1 MSYST
6 IKAIWPGEKHENLEE
21 LHNSAGTAPVIWGAL
36 SEQYLGD
43 RSAWL
48 FKSDQLWPMYKR
60 QDIPKCMRAVLMMT
74 YDRAYVER
82 KDYAQ
87 AAADIEEFLRI
98 APPPERHI
106 NHWPRLAEL
115 FRSDP
120 DIPAI
125 GLYCT
130 SVGEDPFEG
139 EWNEE
144 KEEHDPPDW
153 TRCWSVYDD
162 VALSE
167 SQREGRE

>member
-21 LHNSAGTAPVIWGAL
+21 LSNGHGTAPVIWGAL
-36 SEQYLGD
+36 SERYFGD

-87 AAADIEEFLRI
+87 AAADIEEFLLI
-98 APPPERHI
+98 APPPAGHV

-120 DIPAI
+120 NIPAI

-130 SVGEDPFEG
+130 SVSDDPFEG

-153 TRCWSVYDD
+153 ASCWSVYDD
-162 VALSE
+162 EALAS
-167 SQREGRE
+167 SQQEAA